1 MPYTPVS
8 KEYRPKWNRRQ
19 ASTNSLDTT
28 YLHKSCSRL
37 QYAYKDETVVAEN
50 RTSGTWGF
58 SLEELW

>member
-50 RTSGTWGF
+50 RMSGT
-58 SLEELW
+58 